1 MWPYDSPV
9 PVVNRTASNALHPA
23 ARHVGQRWHACWVT
37 TPKQLIEDAL
47 AHIASCV
54 TLTEGTSPDSHTV
67 VDATGLDDADLPVAV
82 ARYAV
87 GFLAGWVERNATI
100 GERLGVTGVE
110 HRDEIR
116 RLVDRVVSPP
126 QGLDADR
133 LANWQQ
139 TWRNAWIAEVVT
151 HALFVIRRTSPSAS
165 LSGDVVGLLRPHPL
179 PKRQGLDSVVIYDE
193 GDLAVIAVGE
203 TKASRDRGS
212 DELTN
217 ACDLFDDV
225 DLGLYGPD
233 LRNAIDVLAD
243 VLPAH
248 LADQLS
254 DTLWRDQRC
263 YVPSVLH
270 QTQFDASTRRPRL
283 ERLAP
288 AAARKRVLVLCIA
301 DFDAFFD
308 AIAIAMPGAV
318 DELVI

>member
-1 MWPYDSPV
+1 M
-9 PVVNRTASNALHPA
+9 
-23 ARHVGQRWHACWVT
+23 T

-47 AHIASCV
+47 AHIASCIS
-54 TLTEGTSPDSHTV
+54 LTEGASPDSHTV
-67 VDATGLDDADLPVAV
+67 VNATGLDDADLPLAI

-126 QGLDADR
+126 QGLDADG
-133 LANWQQ
+133 LANWRQ
-139 TWRNAWIAEVVT
+139 TWRNAWIAEVIT
-151 HALFVIRRTSPSAS
+151 HALFVIRRTTPSAS
-165 LSGDVVGLLRPHPL
+165 LNGEVVALLRPHPL

-217 ACDLFDDV
+217 ACDLFHDV

-243 VLPAH
+243 VLPVQ
-248 LADQLS
+248 LADQVS

-270 QTQFDASTRRPRL
+270 ETHFNASTRRPRL
-283 ERLAP
+283 AALAP
-288 AAARKRVLVLCIA
+288 GAARKRVLVLRVT
-301 DFDAFFD
+301 DFDAFFED
-308 AIAIAMPGAV
+308 VAAAMPNVV
-318 DELVI
+318 DELVV